1 MRGTRGFRSVLV
13 AACLSSLGLAEA
25 SVLGQPPQR
34 ARRQPPPSGAA
45 GQAPL
50 GGQPPAAV
58 APATTPGASTTSAAA
73 PEPLRT
79 AGDRPVDIR
88 DIKLDLHVDLEG
100 KKVDG
105 EATLLIRGI
114 RPTQSLSLDAVGFE
128 VKQVTMAKNGQPP
141 VAAQYTYDGKKL
153 GIDLGSRWSAA
164 QEGVLHVVYR
174 LQNPKDGLHFFAPSK
189 ADPDV
194 PLCVW
199 SQGEPTSNR
208 YWIPCYDEP
217 DQRQTTEI
225 VATVPEG
232 FEVVS
237 NGKLLAR
244 KENPGNKTVTFDWRQ
259 EKPHPAYLVTL
270 VVGKFDVVR
279 EEWEGIPVLY
289 YVPKGRQAEVPPT
302 FVRTREMLT
311 YFSKQFGIHYPWD
324 KYAQVMAFQFG
335 GGMENTSATTMTERI
350 LLDERSLLDRNS
362 DGIISHELAHQW
374 WGDMVT
380 CRDWS
385 HLWLNEGFAS
395 YAEALWDEHHKGAD
409 EYAYNMYRKASGAIQ
424 GGKTRPVMDRHY
436 SSPGSMFDGRSYPK
450 GAWVLHML
458 RHALGNEAFWKG
470 IQRYG
475 TEYQLQSA
483 ETGDF
488 RRAMERA
495 TGRDLERFFYD
506 WVERPGNPDLEVTTE
521 YLPDNQQARIVV
533 KQTQAGEAF
542 HFPLKLLLHD
552 SKSNSPT
559 IVDQEMT
566 EKELT
571 LRIPLPG
578 PLTRIDVDPDQ
589 AVLAEIKE
597 TKADQLW
604 RAQLLESSSVV
615 ARIRAAQHFG
625 QSKTDEGRQLLA
637 RAFAGEKPAGRPG
650 NGFWAVQTELASA
663 LGPAGGAVCRDAL
676 LQGLHSTDARVRRAC
691 IDNLGK
697 LPADDTITKVLKE
710 MMQKGDPSYAVEG
723 AALTAYANQKQKDAV
738 AVITPFLSK
747 PSHDDVLAS
756 AALSALGQ
764 TQDPSTLETLL
775 SWTKPGKPRNCRSA
789 ALRAMTQLAQNKN
802 LTEPQRQQILKPLSE
817 ALESDD
823 RFLRFTILNTLTNL
837 GPLAAS
843 TLPAVNKLASES
855 PDGRI
860 QNLAKSVAE
869 KIRAQSPASPAQT
882 SPELSQLREEIKR
895 LQREQEN
902 LRQRLDKY
910 EKALPRREP
919 AR

>member
-1 MRGTRGFRSVLV
+1 MPGIRGFQSVVV
-13 AACLSSLGLAEA
+13 AVCISCLALAES
-25 SVLGQPPQR
+25 SVFGQPPER
-34 ARRQPPPSGAA
+34 ARRQPPPGGA
-45 GQAPL
+45 GQA
-50 GGQPPAAV
+50 PAAV
-58 APATTPGASTTSAAA
+58 APSATPVAPATPAAA

-79 AGDRPVDIR
+79 ASDRPIDIR
-88 DIKLDLHVDLEG
+88 DIKLELRVDLEG

-105 EATLLIRGI
+105 DATLRFRGI
-114 RPTQSLSLDAVGFE
+114 RPTQAITLDAVGFE
-128 VKQVTMAKNGQPP
+128 VKQVTLAKGGQAP
-141 VAAQYTYDGKKL
+141 VAARHTYDGKKL
-153 GIDLGSRWSAA
+153 LIDLGSRWTAG

-174 LQNPKDGLHFFAPSK
+174 VQNPKDGLHFFAPSK
-189 ADPDV
+189 TEPDV

-232 FEVVS
+232 FEAVS

-244 KENPGNKTVTFDWRQ
+244 KENTGNKTVTFDWRQ
-259 EKPHPAYLVTL
+259 EKAHSAYLVTL

-279 EEWEGIPVLY
+279 EEWDGIPVLY
-289 YVPKGRQAEVPPT
+289 YVPKGRQAEVAPT
-302 FVRTREMLT
+302 FARTRDMLT

-395 YAEALWDEHHKGAD
+395 YAEALWDEHHKGSE
-409 EYAYNMYRKASGAIQ
+409 EYAYNMFQKASSAIR

-458 RHALGNEAFWKG
+458 RLRLGDEAFWNG

-475 TEYQLQSA
+475 TEHQLQSA

-488 RRAMERA
+488 RRSMERA

-542 HFPLKLLLHD
+542 QFPLKLVLHR
-552 SKSNSPT
+552 SASSSPT
-559 IVDQEMT
+559 VVEQEMT
-566 EKELT
+566 EKEVT

-578 PLTRIDVDPDQ
+578 PLTRVDLDPDQ

-597 TKADQLW
+597 TKAGHLW
-604 RAQLLESSSVV
+604 QSQLLEAPSVP
-615 ARIRAAQHFG
+615 ARIRAARHFG
-625 QSKTDEGRQLLA
+625 QSKTEEDRNLLA
-637 RAFAGEKPAGRPG
+637 RAFAAEK
-650 NGFWAVQTELASA
+650 FWAVQVEVASA
-663 LGPAGGAVCRDAL
+663 LGAAGGTVCRDAL
-676 LQGLHSTDARVRRAC
+676 LQGLHSPDARVRRAC

-697 LPADDTITKVLKE
+697 LTGDVMVANVLKE
-710 MMQKGDPSYAVEG
+710 ITQKGDPSYAVEG
-723 AALTAYANQKQKDAV
+723 AALTAYANQKQKDAL

-747 PSHDDVLAS
+747 PSHEDVLAS

-775 SWTKPGKPRNCRSA
+775 SWTRPGKPRNCRTA
-789 ALRAMTQLAQNKN
+789 ALRALTQVAQNKS
-802 LTEPQRQQILKPLSE
+802 LTDPQRQQILKPLSE

-823 RFLRFTILNTLTNL
+823 RFLQFTILNALPTL
-837 GPLAAS
+837 GPLASS
-843 TLPAVNKLASES
+843 TLPAVDKIVNEA

-860 QNLAKSVAE
+860 KEMAKGVAD
-869 KIRAQSPASPAQT
+869 KIRAQSTAGPAAASL
-882 SPELSQLREEIKR
+882 ELSQLREEIKR
-895 LQREQEN
+895 LQRDQEK
-902 LRQRLDKY
+902 LRERLDKY
-910 EKALPRREP
+910 EKAVPIGK
-919 AR
+919 